1 MARWQ
6 ANPADRLARAALE
19 LYAEKGF
26 EETTV
31 AEVAAAAGLT
41 ERTFYR
47 HFADKREVL
56 FGGAP
61 MLEEVITMAV
71 IDAPPDLSA
80 LASVAFGLEA
90 STALFDGRRAFAEM
104 RQRVIL
110 ANPEL
115 QEREVAKM
123 ARLAGA
129 IRLALH
135 SRGVTEPTAT
145 LAAQSGVAVYSI
157 AFQTWLLDTGAEFLP
172 TLRATLAHFRS
183 VVSDQP
189 LTA

>member
-1 MARWQ
+1 M
-6 ANPADRLARAALE
+6 RLANAALE
-19 LYAEKGF
+19 LYAERGF

-31 AEVAAAAGLT
+31 AEVAASAGLT

-61 MLEEVITMAV
+61 LLEEVVVKAV
-71 IDAPPDLSA
+71 VDAPANASA
-80 LASVAFGLEA
+80 LESVALGLEA
-90 STALFDGRRAFAEM
+90 SAPLFDGRRGFVEL
-104 RQRVIL
+104 RQRVID

-129 IRLALH
+129 IRVALR

-145 LAAQSGVAVYSI
+145 LAAQSGIAVFVV
-157 AFQTWLLDTGAEFLP
+157 AFQAWVLDEGAELAP
-172 TLRATLAHFRS
+172 TLRATLAELRS
-183 VVSDQP
+183 VATD
-189 LTA
+189 